1 MQKLKSLFLK
11 YREQIAYL
19 FFGGVTTVVNIAAYA
34 LLSRLGLSTGV
45 ANAIAWAL
53 AVAVAYI
60 SNRLWVFESKA
71 RGAAAVK
78 ELVSF
83 VACRLGTGLMDEA
96 IMVLGVDR
104 LGPIVASNHMAL
116 WGLGVKVFSNILVIV
131 LNYVFSKLFIFRK
144 KENE

>member
-53 AVAVAYI
+53 GVAVAYI